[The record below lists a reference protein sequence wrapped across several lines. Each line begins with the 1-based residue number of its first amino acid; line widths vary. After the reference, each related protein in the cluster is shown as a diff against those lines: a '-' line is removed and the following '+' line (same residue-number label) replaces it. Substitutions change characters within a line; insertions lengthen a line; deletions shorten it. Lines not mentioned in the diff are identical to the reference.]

1 MKEKILLI
9 DGHSIL
15 NRAFYGLPELTN
27 SEGLHTN
34 AIYGFLNILFKMLE
48 EENPDYLTVAFDL
61 SAPTFRHKM
70 YDAYKGTRK
79 PMPGELREQ
88 VPVMKDVL
96 EAMGV
101 NIVSREGYEADD
113 ILGTLAR
120 KSEAQEMD
128 VTILSGD
135 RDLLQLATDH
145 TCIRIPKTK
154 GGKTTIEDYYAKDV
168 EAAYQ
173 LTPPQIIELKALMGD
188 SADNIPGLPGVGE
201 KTATKLLLEY
211 GTAENAYA
219 HVEEIKPKKA
229 QNAFL
234 EHYDLAVLSR
244 KLATINTDSP
254 VDLDREKARVHD
266 FYTQEAYEFFK
277 ELEFK
282 NFLSRFQDKGEQVKA
297 EEQFHT
303 VTDLA
308 FAEEL
313 FKKAEEKEGIGLEL
327 AF

>member
-1 MKEKILLI
+1 
-9 DGHSIL
+9 
-15 NRAFYGLPELTN
+15 
-27 SEGLHTN
+27 
-34 AIYGFLNILFKMLE
+34 
-48 EENPDYLTVAFDL
+48 
-61 SAPTFRHKM
+61 
-70 YDAYKGTRK
+70 
-79 PMPGELREQ
+79 MPGELREQ

-188 SADNIPGLPGVGE
+188 SADNIPRTSWSWGE
-201 KTATKLLLEY
+201 KPLPSFSWNTALR
-211 GTAENAYA
+211 ENALC
-219 HVEEIKPKKA
+219 PCRGD
-229 QNAFL
+229 Q
-234 EHYDLAVLSR
+234 
-244 KLATINTDSP
+244 T
-254 VDLDREKARVHD
+254 
-266 FYTQEAYEFFK
+266 
-277 ELEFK
+277 
-282 NFLSRFQDKGEQVKA
+282 
-297 EEQFHT
+297 
-303 VTDLA
+303 
-308 FAEEL
+308 
-313 FKKAEEKEGIGLEL
+313 
-327 AF
+327 